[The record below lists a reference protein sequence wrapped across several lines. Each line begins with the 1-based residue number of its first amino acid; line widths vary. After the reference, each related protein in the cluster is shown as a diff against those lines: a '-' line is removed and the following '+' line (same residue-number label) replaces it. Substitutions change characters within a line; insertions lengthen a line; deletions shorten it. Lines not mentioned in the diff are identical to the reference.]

1 VLIPHAAVEPLLGR
15 GVARRF
21 EVHLA
26 ELRFGIAL
34 GRRGLPEGKQGCCRQ
49 KSDRDERWL
58 GHGIVLSAAPA

>member
-1 VLIPHAAVEPLLGR
+1 
-15 GVARRF
+15 
-21 EVHLA
+21 VHLA